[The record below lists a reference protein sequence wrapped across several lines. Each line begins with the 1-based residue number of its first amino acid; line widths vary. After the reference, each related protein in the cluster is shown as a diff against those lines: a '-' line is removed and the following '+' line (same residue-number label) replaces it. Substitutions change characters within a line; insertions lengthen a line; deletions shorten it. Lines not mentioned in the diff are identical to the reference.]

1 MAKYLIEGTTLTSVA
16 NSIRIMTG
24 ISDTMTASEMANNLR
39 DVKADIDNEIATQ
52 TDLIAQIKAA
62 LEAKGG
68 TT

>member
-52 TDLIAQIKAA
+52 TDLIAQITAA